1 MEKTKKK
8 RKQLSINLGS
18 YHDEWIKISRQYNV
32 RPATFAAA
40 LIKSS
45 IASSKLQQNNDS
57 YLKGLAEYLS
67 PEETHHF
74 KVILRKDEVAA
85 LDRFAAHLGL
95 SKTQAIRALTKY
107 FTTNEPQ
114 YTLDEL
120 DALETSNEEM
130 RMIGVNLNQI
140 ARKVNSM
147 DVKRFNDYDAK
158 TIKELVTR
166 LVNRVDKLS
175 GAIIDHN
182 AKVYALINAG
192 KHRCDLIT
200 GESYYGQQKY

>member
-40 LIKSS
+40 LIRNA
-45 IASSKLQQNNDS
+45 IEAHKLQQWDAS
-57 YLKGLAEYLS
+57 DLKALADYLS
-67 PEETHHF
+67 SEEKKEF
-74 KVILRKDEVAA
+74 KVILRRDELAA
-85 LDRFAAHLGL
+85 LDRFAGHMGI
-95 SKTQAIRALTKY
+95 SKTQAIRALIRY
-107 FTTNEPQ
+107 FTVNEPQ
-114 YTLDEL
+114 YTLDET
-120 DALETSNEEM
+120 DALEKSNEEM

-175 GAIIDHN
+175 GAIIDHT

-192 KHRCDLIT
+192 KHLFDLIT

>member
-1 MEKTKKK
+1 MNFIQNAYGIFSIPEETEYRLSNFQNRTKAAQWKTKKK

-67 PEETHHF
+67 PEETQQF

-130 RMIGVNLNQI
+130 RMIESI
-140 ARKVNSM
+140 S
-147 DVKRFNDYDAK
+147 
-158 TIKELVTR
+158 TR
-166 LVNRVDKLS
+166 LPVKL
-175 GAIIDHN
+175 
-182 AKVYALINAG
+182 
-192 KHRCDLIT
+192 T
-200 GESYYGQQKY
+200 QWM